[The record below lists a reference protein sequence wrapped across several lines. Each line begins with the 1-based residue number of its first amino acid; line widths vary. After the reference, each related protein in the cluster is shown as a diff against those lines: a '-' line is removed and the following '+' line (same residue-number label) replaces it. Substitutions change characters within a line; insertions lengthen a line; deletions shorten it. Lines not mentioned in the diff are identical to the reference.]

1 MRIKA
6 LFFDID
12 GTLVSFQ
19 THRIPA
25 STIEALEK
33 AKANN
38 IRIFIST
45 GRPISIITN
54 LTPIQSLIDGYITA
68 NGAYCFTSQHTISI
82 HPMDKSDVSRMIED
96 ANERDYPVIIAGER
110 TLVIHNRKPI
120 VDDIFSSY
128 LHVTNIDYSKT
139 FHDVKE
145 EHILQLTAFVNKQ
158 QEQAIASQMPHSSFT
173 RWHPLFADII
183 HRNISKANGLEEIAK
198 ALDLRLEETMA
209 FGDGGNDIPI
219 LHKAGIGVAMGN
231 ASDDVKAQADYITTS
246 VDEDGVWNA
255 LRQFNLI
262 P

>member
-82 HPMDKSDVSRMIED
+82 HPMDKSDVIRMIED

-139 FHDVKE
+139 FHDVE
-145 EHILQLTAFVNKQ
+145 GEHILQLTAFVDKQ
-158 QEQAIASQMPHSSFT
+158 QEQAIASQMPHLS
-173 RWHPLFADII
+173 LI
-183 HRNISKANGLEEIAK
+183 HI
-198 ALDLRLEETMA
+198 
-209 FGDGGNDIPI
+209 
-219 LHKAGIGVAMGN
+219 
-231 ASDDVKAQADYITTS
+231 
-246 VDEDGVWNA
+246 
-255 LRQFNLI
+255 
-262 P
+262 